1 MLMMYRHGL
10 RVSEALRLRRDDVNL
25 DQAWLWVERAKNGLS
40 VEHPIPG
47 DELRAIE
54 RYFSSRTDR
63 LPWLFISERGTFRRG
78 RSLSDRQNEGRCGSR
93 AVRPETSRLN
103 LHYRSSGRTLCSAP
117 HSATAA
123 RTRGLNGRSGFP
135 RGPLG
140 RSHRGCGCCLRIR
153 EHSARKPF
161 PHGAGSAIARAQ
173 N

>member
-78 RSLSDRQNEGRCGSR
+78 RSLSDR
-93 AVRPETSRLN
+93 
-103 LHYRSSGRTLCSAP
+103 
-117 HSATAA
+117 
-123 RTRGLNGRSGFP
+123 
-135 RGPLG
+135 
-140 RSHRGCGCCLRIR
+140 
-153 EHSARKPF
+153 
-161 PHGAGSAIARAQ
+161 
-173 N
+173 